1 MRRKSMKRTLLG
13 FVVAAMAVV
22 LLAPG
27 WPATPAEGA
36 DKLRIGVHRAIM
48 GSFDVV
54 ADRKGYWKE
63 EGLDYTV
70 QYFKQGKLMRNA
82 VIQGNLDTGTT
93 GFSPFVT
100 AVSKGAKVTGVGVT
114 TEICATSGRIM
125 VPKDSPVK
133 SVAEL
138 KGETFATLDG
148 TSTDIAFRSK
158 ILPKHGLK
166 VDDLK
171 YLNVVA
177 TERVAAIVAGNA
189 DAALIGDPQAEIAV
203 QKGLVRELENLCQVD
218 RTRMMHIGNPQT
230 LAKNRELMEKYF
242 KGWLKAHKLLKENPE
257 EYAKVYHQAL
267 QEVGDKTEYA
277 VVLAVIKRLPSS
289 PFLTDLTR
297 EDLQD
302 IAKTQVGLGY
312 IKDYPDFAKGY
323 SQDDSLLRKVAKEMG
338 FEVPAN

>member
-1 MRRKSMKRTLLG
+1 MKRLGIG
-13 FVVAAMAVV
+13 FVVTVLAVG

-27 WPATPAEGA
+27 WLVPPAEA
-36 DKLRIGVHRAIM
+36 QEKLRIGIHRAIM

-54 ADRKGYWKE
+54 AHRKGYWKQ

-100 AVSKGAKVTGVGVT
+100 AVSKGAKVTGIGVT

-125 VPKDSPVK
+125 VPKDSPIK

-138 KGETFATLDG
+138 KGKTFATLDG

-203 QKGLVRELENLCQVD
+203 QKGLVRELENLCEVD

-230 LAKNRELMEKYF
+230 LAKNSELMKKYLR
-242 KGWLKAHKLLKENPE
+242 GWLKAHKLLKENPE

-277 VVLAVIKRLPSS
+277 VVLAVIKRLPSA
-289 PFLTDLTR
+289 PFLTELTR
-297 EDLQD
+297 QDLQD
-302 IAKTQVGLGY
+302 IAGTQIKLGY
-312 IKDYPDFAKGY
+312 IKDHPDFAKGY
-323 SQDDSLLRKVAKEMG
+323 SQDDSLLRSVAKEMG
-338 FEVPAN
+338 FQVPAN

>member
-1 MRRKSMKRTLLG
+1 MRRRAMKRFITG
-13 FVVAAMAVV
+13 FVVAALAVI

-27 WPATPAEGA
+27 WPVIPAEAA
-36 DKLRIGVHRAIM
+36 DKLRIGIHRAIM
-48 GSFDVV
+48 GSFDVI

-63 EGLDYTV
+63 EGLEYTV
-70 QYFKQGKLMRNA
+70 QYFKQGKLMTNA

-100 AVSKGAKVTGVGVT
+100 AVSKGAKLKGLGVT

-125 VPKDSPVK
+125 VPKDSPIK
-133 SVAEL
+133 SVADL
-138 KGETFATLDG
+138 KGKRFATLDG
-148 TSTDIAFRSK
+148 TSTDIAFRAK
-158 ILPKHGLK
+158 TLPKHGLK

-203 QKGLVRELENLCQVD
+203 QKGLVREIENLCDVD
-218 RTRMMHIGNPQT
+218 RTRMMHIGNPTT
-230 LAKNRELMEKYF
+230 LQAKPELYEKYIR
-242 KGWLKAHKLLKENPE
+242 GWLKAHKLLKENPE
-257 EYAKVYHQAL
+257 EYARVYHEAL
-267 QEVGDKTEYA
+267 IEVGDKTEYG
-277 VVLAVIKRLPSS
+277 VVLAVIKRLPSA
-289 PFLTDLTR
+289 PFFSDLTR
-297 EDLQD
+297 QDLQD
-302 IAKTQVGLGY
+302 IAKDQVKLGY